1 MASSDWTTALQSLS
15 TNDVYTRPTTG
26 TTKPNGGGNFVLPYV
41 SLTNAPGASA
51 RYVNGANF
59 APVVSGAEITFAVAR
74 LASGGVAGWSAF
86 AFAGLQGTSVNDEC
100 YMLGLSDNEASL
112 IELRKGPL
120 VNGLP
125 HEEPGGAN
133 GILRRSTIQVPIGE
147 WVHLKLEVV
156 VQQFGDV
163 YLRCLMNDL
172 GANTVAAP
180 VWEEIPGLELD
191 YNDLAVSFIDDG
203 AGINSGSLPLV
214 GGRVGVGVR
223 VDDVTRRAAFDHIT
237 VARQTAP

>member
-1 MASSDWTTALQSLS
+1 MAQSDWTTALQSLP
-15 TNDVYTRPTTG
+15 TNDVYSRPTTG

-59 APVVSGAEITFAVAR
+59 APCVSGAEITFATAR
-74 LASGGVAGWSAF
+74 LASGGVTAWSAF
-86 AFAGLQGTSVNDEC
+86 AFVGLQGTSVNDSC
-100 YMLGLSDNEASL
+100 YMLGLSDNEVSL
-112 IELRKGPL
+112 IELRKGVL

-133 GILRRSTIQVPIGE
+133 GILRRSTLQVPIGE

-163 YLRCLMNDL
+163 YLNCYINDL
-172 GANTVAAP
+172 GTNPVTAP
-180 VWEEIPGLELD
+180 VWTEIAGLELD
-191 YNDLAVSFIDDG
+191 YNGLAVSFIDDG
-203 AGINSGSLPLV
+203 AGINSGSLPLI
-214 GGRVGVGVR
+214 GGRIGLGVR

-237 VARQTAP
+237 IARQTAP